1 MSKVFDTIIL
11 GGGPAGLTAALY
23 AGRATLDTL
32 LIERGM
38 YGGQIAT
45 TYTVDNYPGSD
56 LGVTGP
62 DIADKMRAQAEAFG
76 TNFVQEDIQEVSLE
90 GDIKTVKTR
99 KNEYKAKT
107 IIIATGASPK
117 LAGFKGEDQLTGR
130 GVSYCATC
138 DGAFYSELEIAVV
151 GGGDSAVEE
160 SLFLTKFA
168 KKVTIIH
175 RRDEFRAAQ
184 YLVDKAKENP
194 KIEFLLDSVVEE
206 TISEENSLTGLK
218 VKNVKTNEISD
229 LDVSGVFV
237 FVGYDAITD
246 LYKGQVKMNRLD
258 EILTDT
264 FMQTNIPG
272 VFAAGDVRETVM
284 RQVVTATSDGA
295 VAAFVA
301 GRYLSEIE

>member
-62 DIADKMRAQAEAFG
+62 DIAEKMRAQAEAFG

-117 LAGFKGEDQLTGR
+117 LAGFKGEDALTGR
-130 GVSYCATC
+130 GVFYCVTC
-138 DGAFYSELEIAVV
+138 GWAFYSEL
-151 GGGDSAVEE
+151 GS
-160 SLFLTKFA
+160 
-168 KKVTIIH
+168 
-175 RRDEFRAAQ
+175 
-184 YLVDKAKENP
+184 
-194 KIEFLLDSVVEE
+194 SVVC
-206 TISEENSLTGLK
+206 G
-218 VKNVKTNEISD
+218 
-229 LDVSGVFV
+229 
-237 FVGYDAITD
+237 
-246 LYKGQVKMNRLD
+246 
-258 EILTDT
+258 
-264 FMQTNIPG
+264 
-272 VFAAGDVRETVM
+272 
-284 RQVVTATSDGA
+284 
-295 VAAFVA
+295 
-301 GRYLSEIE
+301 

>member
-1 MSKVFDTIIL
+1 MSKIYDTIIL

-62 DIADKMRAQAEAFG
+62 DIAEKMRVQAEAFG
-76 TNFVQEDIQEVSLE
+76 TNFVQSEILSVDLE
-90 GDIKTVKTR
+90 GDVKKVKTR
-99 KNEYKAKT
+99 KDEYLAKT
-107 IIIATGASPK
+107 VIIATGAAPK
-117 LAGFKGEDQLTGR
+117 LAGFKGEDELTGR

-138 DGAFYSELEIAVV
+138 DGAFYSGLDIAVV

-160 SLFLTKFA
+160 ALFLTKFG

-194 KIEFLLDSVVEE
+194 KIEFLLDSVIDSA
-206 TISEENSLTGLK
+206 ISEDNSLTGLRI
-218 VKNVKTNEISD
+218 KNVKTEEITD
-229 LDVSGVFV
+229 FKVDGVFV
-237 FVGYDAITD
+237 FVGYDPISG
-246 LYKGQVKMNRLD
+246 LYKGQIEMNKLD

-272 VFAAGDVRETVM
+272 VFAAGDIRQTTM

-295 VAAFVA
+295 VSAFQA
-301 GRYLSEIE
+301 GKYLSELE

>member
-62 DIADKMRAQAEAFG
+62 DIAEKMRAQAEAFG

-117 LAGFKGEDQLTGR
+117 LAGFKGEDALTGR